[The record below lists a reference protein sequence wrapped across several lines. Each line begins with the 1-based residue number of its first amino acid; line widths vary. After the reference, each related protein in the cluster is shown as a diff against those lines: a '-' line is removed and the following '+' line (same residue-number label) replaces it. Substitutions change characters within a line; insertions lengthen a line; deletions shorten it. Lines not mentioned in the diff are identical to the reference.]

1 MRSDMLCGGHAWN
14 ICDADKG
21 IHTKVFLVA
30 QLEQGRGFDIVE
42 DWLLAAAKAGFEN
55 HRYYGHDRDVI
66 EAWIS
71 KNKEDCRKVS
81 TWMFQE
87 LRSFVYY
94 RPTDEG
100 KVFTPGVAYGSVHS
114 EVEFRDR
121 IVLDLR
127 QDKDAKE
134 GKRCEK
140 CTQSFKYP
148 VPAHKKDERC
158 KSKHQPLGEPA
169 LAIHVKSGAT
179 DGMSYE
185 EKQRFFNSVSA
196 ASGRAKSKAKGR
208 FTQMLKPECIAL
220 LKGLGLSTQGKVAE
234 LQERLEEAMAS
245 HKGPDNDGDGG
256 NAASGAGKSGK
267 SSKKKANQKTGRKR
281 KQRGNAAR
289 GGGPSSGAAV
299 RGSRPAGRGRA
310 AKRQRRAARPVQY
323 QESDQED
330 DQNDSDWDGDEAP
343 EGGEIW
349 HCEHCSHP
357 NSNQPPGS
365 EGYVGCELCE
375 PPGGFP
381 DTSSEDEALAW

>member
-71 KNKEDCRKVS
+71 KNKEDCRKVT

-100 KVFTPGVAYGSVHS
+100 KVFTPGVAYGSVDS

-267 SSKKKANQKTGRKR
+267 KKANQKTGRKR

-381 DTSSEDEALAW
+381 DTGSEDEAIAW